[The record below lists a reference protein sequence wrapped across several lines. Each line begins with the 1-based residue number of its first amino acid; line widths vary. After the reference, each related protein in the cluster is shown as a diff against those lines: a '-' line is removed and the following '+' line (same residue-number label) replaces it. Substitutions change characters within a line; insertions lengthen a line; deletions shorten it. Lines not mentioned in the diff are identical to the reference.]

1 MLVIFIQ
8 TLFYRRDR
16 RVNIGFDNEQ
26 RYLSLRCVY
35 HSYVAPRIR
44 GGFEYPRRNARTSL
58 HFSSAYGYLA
68 VTGAD
73 AYFYLFVFGSEL
85 SRYLEHAAEIVV
97 ADRKRKPR
105 MRTVRQKLRDHVNVY
120 SRFGNFSKMPA
131 MKLMSAGESLSEK
144 ESRFRSLLSIRLS
157 SLLRI
162 LSVYHVAH
170 AVESRFFVL
179 YEFCGVHGSRCE

>member
-1 MLVIFIQ
+1 MQLFSMLVIFIQ
-8 TLFYRRDR
+8 TLFYCRNRRI
-16 RVNIGFDNEQ
+16 NIGFDNEQ
-26 RYLSLRCVY
+26 RYLGLRCVY
-35 HSYVAPRIR
+35 HSYVAPHVR
-44 GGFEYPRRNARTSL
+44 GGFEYPRRNARMSL

-120 SRFGNFSKMPA
+120 SRFGNFFEDARNEAYVGGGVTERK
-131 MKLMSAGESLSEK
+131 K
-144 ESRFRSLLSIRLS
+144 SRVFAHAYRFDYLHFFASFLSIM
-157 SLLRI
+157 SLMP
-162 LSVYHVAH
+162 
-170 AVESRFFVL
+170 
-179 YEFCGVHGSRCE
+179 

>member
-1 MLVIFIQ
+1 MQLFSMLVIFIQ
-8 TLFYRRDR
+8 TLFYCRNR

-26 RYLSLRCVY
+26 RYLGLRCVY

-120 SRFGNFSKMPA
+120 SHFGNFFEDARNEAYVGGGVTERKRVA
-131 MKLMSAGESLSEK
+131 FSLTLIDSIIFT
-144 ESRFRSLLSIRLS
+144 SSHPFCLSCRSCRRDPVLC
-157 SLLRI
+157 
-162 LSVYHVAH
+162 
-170 AVESRFFVL
+170 FV
-179 YEFCGVHGSRCE
+179 

>member
-1 MLVIFIQ
+1 M
-8 TLFYRRDR
+8 
-16 RVNIGFDNEQ
+16 
-26 RYLSLRCVY
+26 CY
-35 HSYVAPRIR
+35 HSYVAPCVC

-68 VTGAD
+68 VTGTD

-120 SRFGNFSKMPA
+120 SRFGNFFEDARNEAYVGGGVTERK
-131 MKLMSAGESLSEK
+131 K
-144 ESRFRSLLSIRLS
+144 SRVFAHSYRFDYLHFFASFLSIM
-157 SLLRI
+157 SLMP
-162 LSVYHVAH
+162 
-170 AVESRFFVL
+170 
-179 YEFCGVHGSRCE
+179 